1 MNVIN
6 FILTLL
12 YPKKCPFCRRLI
24 DEKRRVCPSCSTKLP
39 YIYQRPPRKYEHLDE
54 CYSCLEYKDT
64 VRESIHRYKFS
75 GAAVYAEIY
84 GDFLT
89 KCIDENGISCDIIT
103 WVPLSGARLR
113 KRGYD
118 QARLLAEAV
127 AGRRGLECL
136 PLLRKIRDNKAQS
149 GISDEAKRKKNVSGV
164 YKAITEFPITG
175 KHILIIDDVVTTGST
190 LSECAGALKKAGAH
204 RVTALTVASAGK

>member
-1 MNVIN
+1 MNVLN
-6 FILTLL
+6 FLLALL

-24 DEKRRVCPSCSTKLP
+24 DEKRRICPSCITKLP
-39 YIYQRPPRKYEHLDE
+39 YIYQRPPRKYSYVDE
-54 CYSCLEYKDT
+54 CYSCLQYKDM

-103 WVPLSGARLR
+103 WVPLSRARLR

-118 QARLLAEAV
+118 QSRLLAEAV
-127 AGRRGLECL
+127 AERCGLECL
-136 PLLRKIRDNKAQS
+136 PLLRKNRDNKAQS
-149 GISDEAKRKKNVSGV
+149 GISGEAARKRNVSGV
-164 YKAITEFPITG
+164 YEPCGDLSIDG
-175 KHILIIDDVVTTGST
+175 KHILIVDDVVTTGST
-190 LSECAGALKKAGAH
+190 LSECAGTLKKAGAYS
-204 RVTALTVASAGK
+204 VTALTVASAGK